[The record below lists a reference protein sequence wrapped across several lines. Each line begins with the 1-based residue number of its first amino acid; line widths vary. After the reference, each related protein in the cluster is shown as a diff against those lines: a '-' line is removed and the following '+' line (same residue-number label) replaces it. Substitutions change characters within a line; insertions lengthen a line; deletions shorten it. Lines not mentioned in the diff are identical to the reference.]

1 MAVLQP
7 LGENRTSILL
17 AIALSLVASL
27 LWLPSPAIARQEPWL
42 IPPVDAAIARGFDLP
57 RGQHG
62 PGNRG
67 LDYAVIAGAPVRSA
81 GGATVT
87 FAGRVAGTI
96 AVTLDHGDGLETTY
110 TGMREL
116 YVALGDVLDQ
126 GHWLGETD
134 EQFHFGV
141 KLDGIY
147 VDPRGWLG
155 PIDTGDA
162 IHLIPVEEDD
172 GVGRLVEM
180 AIGRDLEGLD
190 TIGCTPRDL
199 LRAPQHGEAPNDNVA
214 ISIGGMG
221 EAWGRDAPGKIDR
234 LAARLG
240 YAEGRSYVL
249 SYSDDPNAYDRSD
262 TFGDLRSAARR
273 LDQLLQRVAVTFP
286 GAEVDIL
293 AHSQGGLVARYY
305 LATAGA
311 RFNVRRPRVEHVVTF
326 ASPHQG
332 APLAGATEEIA
343 ETWSGRLA
351 LDGLKRA
358 HEGRDP
364 WPVPEALKFS
374 PPSLPVIDLVL
385 SFATNQATRVLPDPY
400 ARSIEQ
406 MRPEATFITN
416 LGTDDVAYGTRVLAL
431 QDRFDVVVPAG
442 HARWPGEANRA
453 VDGNPDR
460 LLGGLNRHRGI
471 LDTPE
476 SLAMAHSFLR
486 GARLPCLGEG
496 DQDAWDW
503 GRRIAMGTNL
513 LPHVWRLGED
523 AVLSVA
529 LKGKATTLKAVVRE
543 GSTLARLLRAR
554 GLRGVVD
561 YGRDK
566 VTYVIRNPREVL
578 EWLAEQRIEKEIQDA
593 VQDILKTIV
602 EADARGG
609 LGRTAKP

>member
-1 MAVLQP
+1 MALVQP
-7 LGENRTSILL
+7 FGENRAPIIV
-17 AIALSLVASL
+17 AITLTVVASL
-27 LWLPSPAIARQEPWL
+27 LLSSSPAAARQEPWL
-42 IPPVDAAIARGFDLP
+42 VPPVDAAIARGFDLP

-67 LDYAVIAGAPVRSA
+67 LDYAVVAGLPVRAA
-81 GGATVT
+81 GSSTVI

-110 TGMREL
+110 TGLREL
-116 YVALGDVLDQ
+116 YVAPGDVLDQ

-134 EQFHFGV
+134 EHFHFGV
-141 KLDGIY
+141 KLHGIY
-147 VDPRGWLG
+147 VDPRDWLG

-162 IHLIPVEEDD
+162 IHLIPVEDND

-190 TIGCTPRDL
+190 TMGCTPREL
-199 LRAPQHGEAPNDNVA
+199 LRSPQHEEPPNDNVA

-221 EAWGRDAPGKIDR
+221 DAWSREAPGKIDR
-234 LAARLG
+234 LAAGLG
-240 YAEGRSYVL
+240 YAARKSYVL
-249 SYSDDPNAYDRSD
+249 SYSDDPDAYDRSD

-273 LDQLLQRVAVTFP
+273 LDRLLRRVGAAFP
-286 GAEVDIL
+286 GADVDIL

-311 RFNVRRPRVEHVVTF
+311 RFSALRPRVEHLVTF

-332 APLAGATEEIA
+332 APLASAAEEIA
-343 ETWSGRLA
+343 DTWSGRLA
-351 LDGLKRA
+351 LDGLRRA

-364 WPVPEALKFS
+364 WPVPEALKFVH
-374 PPSLPVIDLVL
+374 PALPVVDLVL
-385 SFATNQATRVLPDPY
+385 SFATREATRVVPDPY

-406 MRPEATFITN
+406 MQPEAQFITN

-431 QDRFDVVVPAG
+431 QDRFDVVVPAA
-442 HARWPGEANRA
+442 HARWPGETNRA
-453 VDGNPDR
+453 VNGNPEH

-471 LDTPE
+471 LDNPE

-486 GARLPCLGEG
+486 GARLPCLGKE

-503 GRRIAMGTNL
+503 GRHIATGTSL
-513 LPHVWRLGED
+513 LPHVWRMGED

-529 LKGKATTLKAVVRE
+529 LKGRATTLKAVVRE
-543 GSTLARLLRAR
+543 GSTLARLLQAR
-554 GLRGVVD
+554 GIRGVVD

-566 VTYVIRNPREVL
+566 ITYVIHNPREVL
-578 EWLAEQRIEKEIQDA
+578 EWLADQRIEEELQNA
-593 VQDILKTIV
+593 VEEMLKIIV
-602 EADARGG
+602 EAEE
-609 LGRTAKP
+609 